1 METKTTQYL
10 INERILAIK
19 ALEMFE
25 RLEANLKPG
34 ERINEKTRWAEKS
47 YLINIERELMKR
59 GENITLTRFTV
70 HHFPKEL

>member
-25 RLEANLKPG
+25 RLEFNLKPG

-47 YLINIERELMKR
+47 YLIDIERELMKR
-59 GENITLTRFTV
+59 GENITLTRFTA

>member
-10 INERILAIK
+10 INERILVIK
-19 ALEMFE
+19 KLETLE

-34 ERINEKTRWAEKS
+34 EKINEKTRWGETS
-47 YLINIERELMKR
+47 YLLRIERELMKR